1 MNYYYLSFTFIL
13 FLIILNQG
21 CNLDESEGV
30 SSDFESGYYYTT
42 TTGNIALYRSNLII
56 AVEFESSITGEEAK
70 GIIQTYNLE
79 PIKMFENTA
88 YGDDWEKLIE
98 DDIVLMKLP
107 NGAKLEDYLSSF
119 PRTANQ
125 IFGDIQEIK
134 FCLPT
139 FASGSEGDPRS
150 RFIINDE
157 IEISSKVDSTLTLNI
172 LNDYN
177 LIFVHK
183 NELSRYKFQLSN
195 NSPANSLSISNSL
208 YNHNEFNWSMPGGYV
223 YISFEASP

>member
-1 MNYYYLSFTFIL
+1 MNYYNLSFTFIL
-13 FLIILNQG
+13 FLIILNEG
-21 CNLDESEGV
+21 CNIIESEGV

-42 TTGNIALYRSNLII
+42 TKGNITLYRSKLII
-56 AVEFESSITGEEAK
+56 AVEFESSVTAEEAK
-70 GIIQTYNLE
+70 GIIHTYNLE

-98 DDIVLMKLP
+98 DGIVLMKLP

-119 PRTANQ
+119 PKATNQ
-125 IFGDIQEIK
+125 KFGDIQEIK

-139 FASGSEGDPRS
+139 FAFDSEGDPRS

-157 IEISSKVDSTLTLNI
+157 IIVSSKVDSTLTLNI

-183 NELSRYKFQLSN
+183 NEWSKYKFKVSSN
-195 NSPANSLSISNSL
+195 TPANSLSISNSL
-208 YNHNEFNWSMPGGYV
+208 YKHSEFNWSTPNGYA
-223 YISFEASP
+223 YISH